1 MIIKNITI
9 QNFRSYYGKTSF
21 DIGEGLTLIIGSN
34 GDGKTTFFDCDINVF
49 DDEVVYRST
58 HFS

>member
-21 DIGEGLTLIIGSN
+21 DIHDGLTLIIGSN
-34 GDGKTTFFDCDINVF
+34 GDGKK
-49 DDEVVYRST
+49 
-58 HFS
+58 